1 MEKQTFDIKNFL
13 IKLFICIAAM
23 GSICGV
29 PFMSCK
35 DCSRNTGTQP
45 ERDIISFNV
54 PTSVICDSMKV
65 MNGIMDKLNPAKKQP
80 RIISWF
86 IEHNRQ
92 DFIDING
99 NEFIIKDLKPE
110 YFNIFSE
117 LNSSEKLHF
126 YKLILFFISNNLT
139 ACRQDFM
146 GWTSRVDYFYDYRN
160 YYFLSED
167 GYNREVLLQ
176 DTNFNYSSDS
186 VERSYKVLD
195 KKDGLILLKG
205 NHYNYLREHK
215 K

>member
-1 MEKQTFDIKNFL
+1 MNKQTFDIKNFL
-13 IKLFICIAAM
+13 IKIFICIAAM

-35 DCSRNTGTQP
+35 DCSRHTGNQP

-54 PTSVICDSMKV
+54 STYAICDSMKI

-86 IEHNRQ
+86 IEHTRQ

-99 NEFIIKDLKPE
+99 YEFSIKDLKPE
-110 YFNIFSE
+110 DFNIFSE
-117 LNSSEKLHF
+117 LNSSERLHF
-126 YKLILFFISNNLT
+126 YKLISFFVNNNLT

-146 GWTSRVDYFYDYRN
+146 GWTSRIDYFYDYRN
-160 YYFLSED
+160 YDFLSED
-167 GYNREVLLQ
+167 GYNREVLLL